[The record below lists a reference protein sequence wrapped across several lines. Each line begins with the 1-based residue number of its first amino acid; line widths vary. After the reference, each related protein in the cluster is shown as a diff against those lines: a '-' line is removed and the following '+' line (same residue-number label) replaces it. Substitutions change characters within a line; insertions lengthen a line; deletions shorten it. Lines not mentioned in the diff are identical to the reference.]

1 MLDSELEEI
10 GEALSPLV
18 EKFHKAF
25 MVSMDGH
32 VTELDPK
39 TFSLVPTEGGIGT
52 IEPACPEGTCFRPY
66 ARCPD
71 GVTAYVCVPRGSR
84 YWVNYAYIE
93 GDQWKCSSMKLT
105 CP

>member
-1 MLDSELEEI
+1 MHDSELDEI
-10 GEALSPLV
+10 GQALRPLV
-18 EKFHKAF
+18 ERFHKAF
-25 MVSMDGH
+25 MVSKDGH
-32 VTELDPK
+32 ITELDPT
-39 TFSLVPTEGGIGT
+39 TFSLLPSETGMGSTE
-52 IEPACPEGTCFRPY
+52 PVCPEGSCFRPY

-93 GDQWKCSSMKLT
+93 GDQVKCSSMPLT